1 MREALYYGSQVGTP
15 GSGSEAQENG
25 QGGSTAVTEE
35 LPEKSWGEETCR
47 LPSLKPC
54 EAQATWGCPSCIYPH
69 GASSA
74 AGDAGPIK
82 TSKTRLI
89 LGNDLQDGAVGE
101 VVELSAGP
109 QEYPALMVGLRMG
122 WPRVSVSEG
131 GAGGCGPVA
140 GPHGEQ
146 GQEGRWEAVV
156 NSSLEI
162 PAEVRK
168 APSLPAPCPGQWVPG
183 TVGDSWLTLCLQ
195 EWTAGERLLSG
206 HLLPLPGRASVNSV
220 VSV

>member
-1 MREALYYGSQVGTP
+1 MEPL
-15 GSGSEAQENG
+15 
-25 QGGSTAVTEE
+25 
-35 LPEKSWGEETCR
+35 LR
-47 LPSLKPC
+47 L
-54 EAQATWGCPSCIYPH
+54 
-69 GASSA
+69 
-74 AGDAGPIK
+74 DAGPIK
-82 TSKTRLI
+82 MSKTRLI

-109 QEYPALMVGLRMG
+109 QEYPPLMVGLRMG

-131 GAGGCGPVA
+131 GVGGCGPVA

-168 APSLPAPCPGQWVPG
+168 APSLPAPCPGRWVPG

-206 HLLPLPGRASVNSV
+206 HLLPLPRQGQCQQCGQCLSCPSMSSHRLCAEGPGVAGRWESNDNGLLNIHTSSV
-220 VSV
+220 